1 MVNYK
6 KLNDKQ
12 KYSRW
17 YNMKTRCYAESYHR
31 ARPNSIYEEC
41 DVCKDWMNS
50 KESFYEWIDE
60 NFYQVSNGEQMDIDK
75 DILRKGNRL
84 YSPETCLIVPHTI
97 NMLWTMLPANCPT
110 YNDEKQQWE
119 VFNDFFPSPYSEKK
133 SFEDLEEARDYAASV
148 KYAHIK
154 ELAEIYKDEIPEK
167 VYQAMLSY
175 KIEPEDW
182 EAWMVA

>member
-6 KLNDKQ
+6 KLNNKQ

-17 YNMKTRCYAESYHR
+17 YNMNSRCYKECYHR
-31 ARPNSIYEEC
+31 SHPGEIYPEC
-41 DVCKDWMNS
+41 NVCDEWRSN
-50 KESFYEWIDE
+50 KEAFYRWLDE

-75 DILRKGNRL
+75 DILCKGNRL
-84 YSPETCLIVPHTI
+84 YSPETCLIVPHNI
-97 NMLWTMLPANCPT
+97 NVLWAHMPINCPT
-110 YNDEKQQWE
+110 YNESTKMWE
-119 VFNDFFPSPYSEKK
+119 VGAEFYPVIYSEKK
-133 SFEDLEEARDYAASV
+133 SFEDLEEARDFAAGV

-154 ELAEIYKDEIPEK
+154 EVAEIYRDEIPEK